1 MFRTPRLRFTTL
13 LGIRWLS
20 ERPARRRLQPLT
32 WNAQLAA
39 DPVVQEDLV
48 GNYAMEDPVRRRHTP
63 VVDAQCEA

>member
-1 MFRTPRLRFTTL
+1 MFRTPRLRLTTL
-13 LGIRWLS
+13 IGIRWLS
-20 ERPARRRLQPLT
+20 ERPARQKLQPLT